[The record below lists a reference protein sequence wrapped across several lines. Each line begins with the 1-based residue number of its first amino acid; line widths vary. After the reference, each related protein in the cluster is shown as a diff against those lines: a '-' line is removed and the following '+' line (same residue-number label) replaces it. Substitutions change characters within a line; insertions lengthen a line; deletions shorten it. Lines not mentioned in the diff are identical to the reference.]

1 MSDDVDDLLSSG
13 APIFDDHRYE
23 RTTRGIRIR
32 VEPHYLD
39 DQSDPEDDHYVW
51 AYTVRIENGSPDSV
65 RLRTRHWLITDA
77 FGQTEEVRGEGV
89 VGEQPVIRPGEGF
102 EYTSGAPLAT
112 PSGVMVGRYGMET
125 SEGEAF
131 EAEIPAFSLD
141 SPHETRRVH

>member
-1 MSDDVDDLLSSG
+1 MTEDLDIGSAGTKTL
-13 APIFDDHRYE
+13 DDHAYE
-23 RTTRGIRIR
+23 QTTRGIRIR

-51 AYTVRIENGSPDSV
+51 AYTVRIENGSQEPV

-77 FGQTEEVRGEGV
+77 LGQTEEVRGEGV
-89 VGEQPVIRPGEGF
+89 VGEQPLIRPGEGF
-102 EYTSGAPLAT
+102 EYTSGAPLGT

-125 SEGEAF
+125 AEGEAF

-141 SPHETRRVH
+141 SPHEQRRVH